1 MVEAKIRGPRTSSI
15 EFVPL
20 NYSSRLDERNT
31 LHEPVVTGLDAKIK
45 LNLQSIDFSLKLNP
59 FENQRRKDK
68 SKNIIVI
75 IATLETFQNNRPSII
90 IVSNIDSFLP

>member
-1 MVEAKIRGPRTSSI
+1 MTTMVEAKIRSPRTSSI

-31 LHEPVVTGLDAKIK
+31 LPVVTGLDAKIK

-59 FENQRRKDK
+59 FENQRAKR
-68 SKNIIVI
+68 
-75 IATLETFQNNRPSII
+75 
-90 IVSNIDSFLP
+90 

>member
-1 MVEAKIRGPRTSSI
+1 MTTMVEAKIRGPRTSSI

-31 LHEPVVTGLDAKIK
+31 LHEPVHHWAKIK

-59 FENQRRKDK
+59 FENQRTKR
-68 SKNIIVI
+68 
-75 IATLETFQNNRPSII
+75 
-90 IVSNIDSFLP
+90 

>member
-1 MVEAKIRGPRTSSI
+1 MTTMVEAKIRGPRTSSI

-31 LHEPVVTGLDAKIK
+31 LPVVTGLDAKIK

-59 FENQRRKDK
+59 FENQRTKR
-68 SKNIIVI
+68 
-75 IATLETFQNNRPSII
+75 
-90 IVSNIDSFLP
+90 

>member
-1 MVEAKIRGPRTSSI
+1 MTTMIEAKIRGPRTSSI

-31 LHEPVVTGLDAKIK
+31 LPVVTGLDAKIK

-59 FENQRRKDK
+59 FENQRTKR
-68 SKNIIVI
+68 
-75 IATLETFQNNRPSII
+75 
-90 IVSNIDSFLP
+90 